1 MKSLL
6 CHLLS
11 LLVIYGSSSAQ
22 TEVPAA
28 LQGLAWKKI
37 AQDLSKDPFFQEDIK
52 KALPGLSAEGKAAVT
67 KCIGQMIK
75 GNGVAATGSAA
86 DAILAK
92 ELRGKARA
100 LLPDK
105 DLEALD
111 ALSDADLLTI
121 AGAAPGQMLEKKLPE
136 RVQIVL
142 DSDPASGL
150 NARDAG
156 LIKLGK
162 QHTRFRI
169 MPGLA
174 DPAMVTFEQDS
185 GTGKNLILRHFAFKL
200 KVDSL
205 PDGDDVFNDDAT
217 FKIVRLPG
225 DKVKFQ
231 SRNYPGKFICV
242 DKEGCFV
249 LTEVSDEASATF
261 RLVGK

>member
-1 MKSLL
+1 MKPLL
-6 CHLLS
+6 RHLLVLVTICGS
-11 LLVIYGSSSAQ
+11 LSAQ
-22 TEVPAA
+22 TDSPAA

-67 KCIGQMIK
+67 KSIGQMIK
-75 GNGVAATGSAA
+75 GNGVVATGSAA

-105 DLEALD
+105 DIEALD
-111 ALSDADLLTI
+111 ALSDADFLAI
-121 AGAAPGQMLEKKLPE
+121 AGGVPAEAEKKLPE
-136 RVQIVL
+136 KVQIVL
-142 DSDPASGL
+142 DSDPATGL

-156 LIKLGK
+156 MIKLGK
-162 QHTRFRI
+162 QLTRFRI

-174 DPAMVTFEQDS
+174 DPTMVTFEQDS
-185 GTGKNLILRHFAFKL
+185 GKNQILRHFAFKL

-205 PDGDDVFNDDAT
+205 PDSDDLFDADAT
-217 FKIVRLPG
+217 FKVVRLPG
-225 DKVKFQ
+225 DKVKLQ
-231 SRNYPGKFICV
+231 SKNYPAKFICV
-242 DKEGCFV
+242 DAEGCFV